1 MIYANIPRA
10 PHLCLSNLL
19 AEDADNPN
27 SRLVADLGA
36 KRGLRSRPR
45 HSPRR
50 DSNSS
55 ENGDEN
61 NPLHGHILAR
71 GRGEAIGRLPTP
83 L

>member
-45 HSPRR
+45 HGPRR
-50 DSNSS
+50 DGSS
-55 ENGDEN
+55 EGGDEN
-61 NPLHGHILAR
+61 NPLHAHILA
-71 GRGEAIGRLPTP
+71 GEQGEAIGKLPIP